1 MTTLLAGVSL
11 LSSSRA
17 DAELGGALSS
27 VMADGGRMGAR
38 VNSVAMGGYTR
49 HDLTRG
55 NGAMVHELT
64 NALGRRLRGAARQEQ
79 PRGQVFA
86 VTWSGPGKP
95 DLRSLLGA
103 RFATFQAANAAGG
116 RTMRALRRPPQVNEA
131 DLQIQT
137 AGHMGFFRGVAFI
150 PSLAPAGFS
159 PSDLKQ
165 EP

>member
-1 MTTLLAGVSL
+1 MTSLAAGVSL
-11 LSSSRA
+11 LVSGRA

-64 NALGRRLRGAARQEQ
+64 NA
-79 PRGQVFA
+79 RGQVFA
-86 VTWSGPGKP
+86 VTWAGPGKP

-103 RFATFQAANAAGG
+103 RFATFQAANATGG

>member
-1 MTTLLAGVSL
+1 MATLLTGASL
-11 LSSSRA
+11 LVSSRA
-17 DAELGGALSS
+17 NAELGGALSS

-64 NALGRRLRGAARQEQ
+64 NA
-79 PRGQVFA
+79 RGQVFA

-103 RFATFQAANAAGG
+103 RFATFQAANTTGG
-116 RTMRALRRPPQVNEA
+116 RTMRALRQPPQVNEA

-137 AGHMGFFRGVAFI
+137 AAI
-150 PSLAPAGFS
+150 WASSAAS
-159 PSDLKQ
+159 PSS
-165 EP
+165 PPSRRRGSPPAI